1 MNTPRVSDIVVE
13 KIERSI
19 LEGTLKPGQR
29 LPAERKFA
37 QQMGVSRP
45 SLREALQKL
54 SARGMLVARRGG
66 GTTVTKSLNPLLM
79 VTINS
84 VCPIIYILHFLVLMV
99 RI

>member
-1 MNTPRVSDIVVE
+1 MDTPRVSDIVVE

-37 QQMGVSRP
+37 EQMGVSRP

-66 GTTVTKSLNPLLM
+66 APHNATSASRWDGTGVGGLGDWAVGS
-79 VTINS
+79 
-84 VCPIIYILHFLVLMV
+84 
-99 RI
+99 